1 MSRRPT
7 GERRRARARHL
18 SGLALLVIGLLV
30 PVAPL
35 LIAAM
40 SGQWRYPALVPQS
53 FSARGFRLLLDPKS
67 EVLRGLATSAGIAAA
82 VALLASLVGL
92 SAGRALGLYSFR
104 GRRAVQL
111 LFLAPVIVPGL
122 AVALGVQVFFIR
134 YHLADTIPGV
144 ILVQLLPTIPY
155 VTLAMGAAFAN
166 FDTAYEDQARVLG
179 AGPVRTFWSVT
190 LPGVRPG
197 LAVAAY
203 FAFLISWS
211 EYILTLLV
219 GGGTVKTL
227 PLLLLAYI
235 GGADLNQAAALAL
248 VFVLPPILLLI
259 PMTKYLTGNQRAAIG
274 LGRL

>member
-1 MSRRPT
+1 M
-7 GERRRARARHL
+7 
-18 SGLALLVIGLLV
+18 
-30 PVAPL
+30 
-35 LIAAM
+35 
-40 SGQWRYPALVPQS
+40 
-53 FSARGFRLLLDPKS
+53 
-67 EVLRGLATSAGIAAA
+67 
-82 VALLASLVGL
+82 
-92 SAGRALGLYSFR
+92 
-104 GRRAVQL
+104 

-122 AVALGVQVFFIR
+122 AVALGVQIAFIR
-134 YHLADTIPGV
+134 YGLADTVAGV
-144 ILVQLLPTIPY
+144 VLVQLMPTIPY

-179 AGPVRTFWSVT
+179 AGPLRTFWSVT
-190 LPGVRPG
+190 LPAVRPG

-235 GGADLNQAAALAL
+235 GSSDLNEAAALAL
-248 VFVLPPILLLI
+248 VFVVPPVLLI
-259 PMTKYLTGNQRAAIG
+259 VPMTKYLTGDQRAVVG

>member
-1 MSRRPT
+1 MTEPRL
-7 GERRRARARHL
+7 RAARHL
-18 SGLALLVIGLLV
+18 SGLGLLV
-30 PVAPL
+30 AGLVVPVLPL
-35 LIAAM
+35 LVAAV
-40 SGQWRYPALVPQS
+40 SGQWRYPALVPQT
-53 FSARGFRLLLDPKS
+53 FSSRGFRLLVDPRS
-67 EVLRGLATSAGIAAA
+67 EVLRGLVTSAGIATT
-82 VALLASLVGL
+82 VAFLASLVGL
-92 SAGRALGLYSFR
+92 SGGWAIGLYRFR

-122 AVALGVQVFFIR
+122 AAALGVQVVFIR
-134 YHLADTIPGV
+134 YGLADTVAGV
-144 ILVQLLPTIPY
+144 VLVQLLPTIPY

-179 AGPVRTFWSVT
+179 AGPLRTFWSVT

-235 GGADLNQAAALAL
+235 GSSDLNEAAALAL
-248 VFVLPPILLLI
+248 VFALPPVVLI
-259 PMTKYLTGNQRAAIG
+259 VPMTKYLTGDQRAVVG
-274 LGRL
+274 LSRL